1 MKDKKLDYQ
10 STIGLLLI
18 LFILTI
24 FTYFNVSEDKKY
36 SSEKIIKRDPF
47 FLKTS
52 FSKTKKKINNYFNLE
67 NDVLKLKISSLGG
80 SINEVFLKK
89 YKAYDPI
96 HLSHNKN
103 LYLIK
108 NSSFLYNM
116 IFFKKENLKN
126 NNKIINTSSLYFYP
140 FFLKKEGSNNRVL
153 IMRAKNPYGKGFIEY
168 IYTIKK
174 KNQYNID
181 FFIRTVGFSSYLI
194 DKTIYIDLEQKIFS
208 LEKDRN
214 WENTYTQVYYSY
226 NKNYKSK
233 IDYLSEKNSEEK
245 NINNLNWIANKQQ
258 FFTSIFFSKNPLK
271 NIFIRSENFS
281 SGNFL
286 KKIQSRSFLKIKNN
300 ENLNLSFQL
309 YFGPL
314 DFSLLKKYEKNIEN
328 IIPFGWGFLKWIN
341 KYFFLIIF
349 QFLEKTNLNYG
360 IIIIL
365 MTIVVKL
372 ILSPITYK
380 QYKLSAMMK
389 LIRPEIDE
397 LNNKFKNS
405 DPLKKQRATME
416 LYRKAGIN
424 PMSGCISTLFQI
436 PIFYSLFKFFP
447 TLINLRGKSFFWV
460 EDLTSYDSIFELPFS
475 IPFYGNHISLLT
487 LLYSL
492 ALLIYTKLSSDG
504 RNDYSNKNNIPDMH
518 FMLYLMP
525 IIMLFFINSYA
536 SGLSLYYFT
545 SNVINIGLIF
555 FIKKFMLDENKIHQK
570 IQENKKKPIKHNY
583 WNRKIKE
590 MIEKN
595 RKEYFYKYKG
605 NNNLN

>member
-10 STIGLLLI
+10 STIGLFLI

-36 SSEKIIKRDPF
+36 SSEKILRKIPF
-47 FLKTS
+47 F
-52 FSKTKKKINNYFNLE
+52 SKKSLSTTKKKINNYFFLE
-67 NDVLKLKISSLGG
+67 NNVFKLKISSLGG
-80 SINEVFLKK
+80 AINEVFLKK
-89 YKAYDPI
+89 YKAYDPL

-108 NSSFLYNM
+108 DSSFSYKM
-116 IFFKKENLKN
+116 IFFKKEDLKN
-126 NNKIINTSSLYFYP
+126 NNKIIDTSFLYFYP
-140 FFLKKEGSNNRVL
+140 LFFKKKGNNKVL

-168 IYTIKK
+168 RYTIGGE
-174 KNQYNID
+174 NQYDIG
-181 FFIRTVGFSSYLI
+181 FFVRTEDFSSYLL
-194 DKTIYIDLEQKIFS
+194 DKTISIDLEQKIFS

-214 WENTYTQVYYSY
+214 WENTYTQVYYSH
-226 NKNYKSK
+226 NKNSSSK
-233 IDYLSEKNSEEK
+233 IKYLSEKDSEEK
-245 NINNLNWIANKQQ
+245 NIHNLNWIAHKQQ
-258 FFTSIFFSKNPLK
+258 FFTSVFFAKNPLK
-271 NIFIRSENFS
+271 NVFVRSENFS

-286 KKIQSRSFLKIKNN
+286 KRIQSRSFFKIKNN

-314 DFSLLKKYEKNIEN
+314 DFSSLKKYEKKIEN

-365 MTIVVKL
+365 MTVVVKL

-397 LNNKFKNS
+397 LNNKFQNS
-405 DPLKKQRATME
+405 DPLKKQRAMME

-460 EDLTSYDSIFELPFS
+460 DDLTSYDSIFELPFS
-475 IPFYGNHISLLT
+475 IPFYGNHVSLLT

-504 RNDYSNKNNIPDMH
+504 RNDYSNKNNVPDIS

-545 SNVINIGLIF
+545 SNVINIGFIF
-555 FIKKFMLDENKIHQK
+555 FIKKFMLDKHKIHQK
-570 IQENKKKPIKHNY
+570 IQENKKKPIKRNY

-590 MIEKN
+590 MIEKT
-595 RKEYFYKYKG
+595 RKENPYKG
-605 NNNLN
+605 NNIN